1 MSIIDT
7 LRKYKL
13 FDVVLLD
20 NIATIIFS
28 MWLSKKINKPFPL
41 VLIGIYIL
49 SIIIHY
55 IFRVKTNTLIYLN
68 AA

>member
-1 MSIIDT
+1 MDIIDS

-13 FDVVLLD
+13 FDVILLD
-20 NIATIIFS
+20 NIATIIFA
-28 MWLSKKINKPFPL
+28 MWLSQKINKPFPL

-55 IFRVKTNTLIYLN
+55 MFKVDTKTLRLLN
-68 AA
+68 SA